1 MAQLLS
7 GWGRAGFGEL
17 GWDEGTIPV
26 TLTAPAAATTG
37 APVAGVNAQAIASI
51 AGAVGTVGSL
61 SVAVDGEAIVTLTGS
76 GTVGTSALGTATLIT
91 NNNLSV
97 TLNTATGSLG
107 TVTTDSEANVAV
119 IGVQSVGSVG
129 QVLVWSLIDDTQTK
143 NYANINQTQ
152 TPNWEEVA

>member
-26 TLTAPAAATTG
+26 TLTAPAAGTAG